1 MIRIPQPAM
10 AMNSHD
16 VPAPWYQ
23 MTNTMAVGATVT
35 PKGLMGWAATVFK
48 DFKDKYPD
56 NRATLIINCHGYENK
71 AGIGGYGL
79 SIGTGIYTRAHV
91 EEFTKIAPFVD
102 DIIIV
107 ACKAAQ
113 HVVGQAN
120 GDEFIRKIAQKAQ
133 AKVTASTAAQR
144 GRGDPDWMPFGH
156 INSFEGMVLNYD
168 AEGSIMGFRDWGNE

>member
-1 MIRIPQPAM
+1 MIKIPQPAM
-10 AMNSHD
+10 AMNSDD

-23 MTNTMAVGATVT
+23 MTNTWAVGPDVT
-35 PKGLMGWAATVFK
+35 PKALMGWAAKVFK

-56 NRATLIINCHGYENK
+56 NRATLIINCHGFENK

-79 SIGTGIYTRAHV
+79 KIGTGITSRAHV

-113 HVVGQAN
+113 HVVGKAN
-120 GDEFIRKIAQKAQ
+120 GDAFMRMIAQK
-133 AKVTASTAAQR
+133 
-144 GRGDPDWMPFGH
+144 
-156 INSFEGMVLNYD
+156 
-168 AEGSIMGFRDWGNE
+168 